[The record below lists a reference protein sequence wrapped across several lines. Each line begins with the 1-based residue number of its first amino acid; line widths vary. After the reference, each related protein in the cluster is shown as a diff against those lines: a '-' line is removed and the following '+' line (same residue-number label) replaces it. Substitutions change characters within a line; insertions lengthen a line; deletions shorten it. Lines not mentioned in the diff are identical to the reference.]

1 MATRINKRRIEGEL
15 FNLMLI
21 RPKKLEA
28 QKWAASARRHPHH
41 ARARVVKGKG
51 EWLVYVH
58 GERKRR

>member
-1 MATRINKRRIEGEL
+1 MARTNKRKFDGES
-15 FNLMLI
+15 FILMAI
-21 RPKKLEA
+21 RSKKGEA
-28 QKWAASARRHPHH
+28 QNWAASARKHPHN